1 MNTNMFRHKLD
12 KEKVDIRWDG
22 TLTQI
27 YRQREMELRPKDINE
42 HKYVDTKKMVYMG
55 ITKIG

>member
-1 MNTNMFRHKLD
+1 MHTNMFIH
-12 KEKVDIRWDG
+12 KEKADITWDA

-27 YRQREMELRPKDINE
+27 YRQRETELRPKDINE
-42 HKYVDTKKMVYMG
+42 HKYVDTKKLLYMG